1 MAEESKSH
9 SGPRLFTLEEL
20 DGVEWTPAIG
30 WENGSLRFHPKG
42 KHPVLKPQHDPNC
55 LTLWGVRQA
64 RETGGSVLMAAA
76 VTALPHCAARVG
88 GTPSR

>member
-55 LTLWGVRQA
+55 LTSWGVRQA